1 MAANINA
8 RRLEKVSRL
17 GFCGLDT
24 FEYLLKCEWRPFAKA
39 QRPPQLTSTTILQAI
54 VKNRP
59 RSVKHH
65 IAKYR
70 QFYLLQ
76 PKFKAINHHAY
87 AIKQGYLKTKCH
99 ASAGIWL

>member
-59 RSVKHH
+59 RSVKHRT
-65 IAKYR
+65 AKYW
-70 QFYLLQ
+70 QFYLSK
-76 PKFKAINHHAY
+76 PKIQAIKLCPAT
-87 AIKQGYLKTKCH
+87 IKQGYLKTKCH